1 MIRIVIVQKYI
12 YIYSRIIETNIHRSY
27 YGPPKVVVILG
38 TLKLNREVEE
48 KIEEGKKVTPQV
60 YTFYCTDKKVK
71 AKQMV
76 LLK

>member
-1 MIRIVIVQKYI
+1 MIRIVIVQQ

-48 KIEEGKKVTPQV
+48 KIEEGKQVTPQV

-71 AKQMV
+71 PSKWYS
-76 LLK
+76 